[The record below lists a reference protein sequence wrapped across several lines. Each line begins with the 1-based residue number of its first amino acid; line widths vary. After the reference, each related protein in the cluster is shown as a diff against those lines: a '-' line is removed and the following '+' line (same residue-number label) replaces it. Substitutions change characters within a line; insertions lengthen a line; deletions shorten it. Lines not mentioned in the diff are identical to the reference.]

1 MLGTPLCSL
10 PILLAARQAVS
21 KLRPRMTGNLQ
32 SGAALGIV
40 VSLISIG
47 TLHAQPSTPTSAK
60 TGETAESKSAAK
72 KPAKSEAPSLKIDPL
87 KRDDYVTTSCG
98 CAYYAPTS
106 KREDGPMYLWI
117 NQKGDATIKVNGVA
131 RTLKL
136 SSEERVHVNSKP
148 QQGKIGAG
156 DKVLMVLK
164 GGNTSASITQTA
176 ERNCTVGPD
185 CSVFKWQALMNLS
198 EFEGRKSLT
207 TWAVCGCPGRK
218 VFTAE
223 QPKEEG

>member
-1 MLGTPLCSL
+1 MLG
-10 PILLAARQAVS
+10 
-21 KLRPRMTGNLQ
+21 
-32 SGAALGIV
+32 
-40 VSLISIG
+40 SLICKLP
-47 TLHAQPSTPTSAK
+47 TLRRFRQFAVGLAMSCFALSTASAQTSDSN
-60 TGETAESKSAAK
+60 ESKSATK
-72 KPAKSEAPSLKIDPL
+72 KSSKAEVASLKIDTL
-87 KRDDYVTTSCG
+87 KRDDFIMTSCG

-131 RTLKL
+131 RTMKV

-218 VFTAE
+218 LITAE
-223 QPKEEG
+223 IPKEEG